1 MLFILING
9 ANIRFSAKTTYL
21 CVRKET
27 KDKAMKSILIVED
40 DITYGMMLKTWLGK
54 KGFQVTSVSS
64 IARAQKHL
72 ETEGADLVLSDL
84 RLPDKDGIDLLKW
97 LGTRGMPVPFIMMT
111 GYADIQSAVQAMKL
125 GASDYVAKPVNP
137 DELLKKIDE
146 TMQQPAAAPV
156 EAAGTG
162 KGNHSRPQASAQ
174 DAPSDYLEG
183 ESDAARQ
190 LYNYVR
196 LVAPTS
202 MSVLINGASGTGKEY
217 VAHRI
222 HQLSKRAGQPF
233 VAIDC
238 GSIPKELAASEFFGH
253 VKGSFTGAL
262 TDKTG
267 AFVAANG
274 GTIFLDEIGNLSYE
288 VQIQLLRALQERKIR
303 PVGSNKEISV
313 DIRLVSATNENLEQA
328 IEKGTFRQDLF
339 HRINEFT
346 LRMPE
351 LKDRRE
357 DILLFANFFLD
368 QANRELD
375 KQLIGFDDAASRA
388 LLEYHWPG
396 NLRQM
401 KNIVR
406 RATLLAQGKF
416 ITLNELTELHEPAQP
431 RISLTLHNEET
442 EKQQIIEALRQTGN
456 NKSRAAQL
464 LKIDRK
470 TLYNKLK
477 LYNIENL

>member
-1 MLFILING
+1 M
-9 ANIRFSAKTTYL
+9 
-21 CVRKET
+21 
-27 KDKAMKSILIVED
+27 KAILIVED
-40 DITYGMMLKTWLGK
+40 DITFGMMLKTWLGK
-54 KGFQVTSVSS
+54 KGFEVSSVSN
-64 IARAQKHL
+64 IARARKHI
-72 ETEGADLVLSDL
+72 ESQNVDLILSDL
-84 RLPDKDGIDLLKW
+84 RLPDHEGIDLLKW
-97 LGTRGMPVPFIMMT
+97 MNEQGMDIPLIIMT

-125 GASDYVAKPVNP
+125 GARDYIAKPVNP
-137 DELLKKIDE
+137 EELLKKISE
-146 TMQQPAAAPV
+146 CLQSEKSLATHNVAKSSSK
-156 EAAGTG
+156 
-162 KGNHSRPQASAQ
+162 KGASTSSKDSTENHRA
-174 DAPSDYLEG
+174 YLEG
-183 ESDAARQ
+183 ESDAAKQ
-190 LYNYVR
+190 LYNYVK
-196 LVAPTS
+196 LVSPTN

-222 HQLSKRAGQPF
+222 HQLSKRADQPF

-253 VKGSFTGAL
+253 IKGAFTGAL

-267 AFVAANG
+267 AFVEANG

-313 DIRLVSATNENLEQA
+313 DVRLVSATNENLEQA
-328 IEKGTFRQDLF
+328 IEKGAFREDLY

-346 LRMPE
+346 LRMPQ

-368 QANRELD
+368 QANREMD
-375 KQLIGFDDAASRA
+375 KQLTGFDDKASRA
-388 LLEYHWPG
+388 LLEYPWPG

-401 KNIVR
+401 KNMVR

-416 ITLNELTELHEPAQP
+416 ITINELNELKEPAP
-431 RISLTLHNEET
+431 AIIGIPLRNEEA
-442 EKQQIIEALRQTGN
+442 EKHQIIEALRQTGN

-464 LKIDRK
+464 LGIDRK

-477 LYNIENL
+477 LYNISD

>member
-1 MLFILING
+1 M
-9 ANIRFSAKTTYL
+9 T
-21 CVRKET
+21 
-27 KDKAMKSILIVED
+27 SILIVED

-54 KGFQVTSVSS
+54 KGFQVTSASS
-64 IARAQKHL
+64 IARAQKHIES
-72 ETEGADLVLSDL
+72 ETVDLILSDL

-97 LGTRGMPVPFIMMT
+97 LGEHGPQIPLIIMT

-125 GASDYVAKPVNP
+125 GACDYIAKPVNP
-137 DELLKKIDE
+137 DELLKKIGEALNASSSALKQMMHSDK
-146 TMQQPAAAPV
+146 MKNQPL
-156 EAAGTG
+156 
-162 KGNHSRPQASAQ
+162 KGAEGSLSS
-174 DAPSDYLEG
+174 SDFLEG
-183 ESDAARQ
+183 ESDAAKQ
-190 LYNYVR
+190 LYNYVK
-196 LVAPTS
+196 LVSPTN

-222 HQLSKRAGQPF
+222 HQLSKRADQPF

-253 VKGSFTGAL
+253 IKGAFTGAL

-267 AFVAANG
+267 AFVEANG

-313 DIRLVSATNENLEQA
+313 DVRLVSATNENLEQA
-328 IEKGTFRQDLF
+328 IEKGAFREDLY

-346 LRMPE
+346 LRMPQ

-368 QANRELD
+368 QANREMD
-375 KQLIGFDDAASRA
+375 KQLTGFDDKASRA
-388 LLEYHWPG
+388 LLEYPWPG

-401 KNIVR
+401 KNMVR

-416 ITLNELTELHEPAQP
+416 ITINELNELKEPAP
-431 RISLTLHNEET
+431 AIIGIPLRNEEA
-442 EKQQIIEALRQTGN
+442 EKHQIIEALRQTGN

-464 LKIDRK
+464 LGIDRK

-477 LYNIENL
+477 LYNISD